1 MNRPA
6 GSSLRS
12 KAYTLTKH
20 EAKKIIDIIKSVAQ
34 IAHLSGKSVCIC
46 GEMGADVNYLEKL
59 LRAGVDMFSVV
70 PPKVAELKYELSKIV
85 NK

>member
-1 MNRPA
+1 M
-6 GSSLRS
+6 
-12 KAYTLTKH
+12 
-20 EAKKIIDIIKSVAQ
+20 
-34 IAHLSGKSVCIC
+34 CIC
-46 GEMGADVNYLEKL
+46 GEMGADVSYLEEL